1 MDVFDSVEFA
11 LLEHNDGSNNDDNR
25 RESTL
30 GRTSRIS
37 EQFSTQRETS
47 SSLREGKLFIELID
61 VSGIHSSG

>member
-11 LLEHNDGSNNDDNR
+11 SLEHNDGSNNDDNR